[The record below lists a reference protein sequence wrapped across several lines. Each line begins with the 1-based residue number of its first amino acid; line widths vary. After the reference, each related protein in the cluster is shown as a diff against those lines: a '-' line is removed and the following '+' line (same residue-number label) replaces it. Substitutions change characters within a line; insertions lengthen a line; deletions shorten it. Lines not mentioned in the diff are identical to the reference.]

1 MDRLDTWTVVN
12 TTCTTHAL
20 AQWASVTAVS
30 NGYLGLSGR
39 PAEQRD
45 DHDPVTLVSGVFDQA
60 DVFGQLRLSA
70 EPRPMLDPGY
80 FDSAGP
86 SPTIANLP
94 DPLFQQTFI
103 DEREVALPR
112 SGPVSFMQAL
122 DLRRGVMRY
131 AFDVRDGWGRTTRF
145 EVERFASLVHAHRVF
160 TRFKLTPLDHDN
172 TPVRIHAGVSGR
184 VRANAT
190 RERQFECTN
199 LWCDPPERCRLVA
212 RTLAREIE
220 VRVGVVNQLRCGPV
234 SDVPV
239 GVAEHDAIY
248 TRLAF
253 RTRRGEPILLDRCAV
268 VVTSEDGRLGVGAEL
283 EGELSA
289 AVESGYDA
297 ALREHEAA
305 WAALWER
312 ADVLIEGDD
321 PAQLGLRFGI
331 HHLLAAAPR
340 FCDRL
345 SVPTRL
351 LTGEAYQGAVFYDT
365 DLWIVPFYALTL
377 PEAAR
382 SCVRFRL
389 EGLRHAREI
398 ARSQGYAGAKLA
410 CQAGPTGEECLG
422 RWSRATYANIHVNA
436 AAVLALERYVAATG
450 EQRFLEET
458 GLELLVESARF
469 YAARV
474 TTADLAARSV
484 DDVRSG
490 GARPVGDRCHSA
502 APGGC
507 DVLDTCGPD
516 EGHGPVRSN
525 FYTRV
530 MAHHVLTSAAGAL
543 ERLEREWPEGYR
555 AWRQRGLIHRD
566 DAARW
571 RSIAAHL
578 APHSTAAEPF
588 EQFAGF
594 FRLPPA
600 SPELFD
606 RRDRWYRPVSGV
618 QACHQPDVLAALAQ
632 FPGRWSREQVAANY
646 DYYVPRCLCYSSLSH
661 PVHALL
667 AAELGR
673 LDAAYHHFITTIG
686 MDLDESLTG
695 RRDTHAG
702 LHGTAAAG
710 AWHVAVRGFGGARLS
725 DTGLSVTPRLP
736 ARWARLEF
744 SWLLRGAAVRFR
756 ITPEAVRV
764 DVDGPRKWVMPAR
777 IGGHSLE
784 MHGGQ
789 SLEISAQDT

>member
-1 MDRLDTWTVVN
+1 MDQLDTWTVVN
-12 TTCTTHAL
+12 TTCTPHAL

-39 PAEQRD
+39 PPEQRD
-45 DHDPVTLVSGVFDQA
+45 DHDPVTLVNGVFDQA

-86 SPTIANLP
+86 SPAIANLP

-103 DEREVALPR
+103 DEREVTLPR
-112 SGPVSFMQAL
+112 SGPVSFVQAL
-122 DLRRGVMRY
+122 DLRRGLMRY
-131 AFDVRDGWGRTTRF
+131 AFEVRDGWGRTTRF
-145 EVERFASLVHAHRVF
+145 EVERFASLIHAHRVF
-160 TRFKLTPLDHDN
+160 SRFKLTPLDHDN
-172 TPVRIHAGVSGR
+172 TPVRIHAGASGR
-184 VRANAT
+184 VRSSAT

-220 VRVGVVNQLRCGPV
+220 VRVGVVNQLRCGSV
-234 SDVPV
+234 CDTPV

-283 EGELSA
+283 ESELSA
-289 AVESGYDA
+289 AAESGYDA
-297 ALREHEAA
+297 ALRAHEAA
-305 WAALWER
+305 WAALWDH
-312 ADVLIEGDD
+312 ADVLVEGDD
-321 PAQLGLRFGI
+321 PAQLGLRFCV

-340 FCDRL
+340 FSDRL
-345 SVPTRL
+345 SVPARL

-365 DLWIVPFYALTL
+365 DLWIVPFYALAL

-382 SCVRFRL
+382 ACVRFRL

-450 EQRFLEET
+450 EQRFLEES
-458 GLELLVESARF
+458 GLELLVECARF

-474 TTADLAARSV
+474 TGSDSAAQFADDARGGTAA
-484 DDVRSG
+484 
-490 GARPVGDRCHSA
+490 VGDRGDST

-507 DVLDTCGPD
+507 YVLDACGPD
-516 EGHGPVRSN
+516 EGHGPVRNN
-525 FYTRV
+525 FYTLV
-530 MAHHVLTSAAGAL
+530 MAHHVLTSAADVL

-571 RSIAAHL
+571 RSIAARL
-578 APHSTAAEPF
+578 APHDAAAAAPF

-618 QACHQPDVLAALAQ
+618 QACQQPDVLAALAQ
-632 FPGRWSREQVAANY
+632 FPDRWSHEQVAANY

-661 PVHALL
+661 PIHALV
-667 AAELGR
+667 AADLGR
-673 LDAAYHHFITTIG
+673 LDAAYHHFITAVG
-686 MDLDESLTG
+686 MDLDESLTD

-710 AWHVAVRGFGGARLS
+710 AWHAAVRGFGGARL
-725 DTGLSVTPRLP
+725 TEAGLSVVPRLP
-736 ARWARLEF
+736 AKWTRLEF
-744 SWLLRGAAVRFR
+744 TWRLRGAAVRFR
-756 ITPEAVRV
+756 MTPDSVHV
-764 DVDGPRKWVMPAR
+764 QVDGSRKWVIPAR
-777 IGGHSLE
+777 IGGRSLE
-784 MHGGQ
+784 LRGGQ
-789 SLEISAQDT
+789 ALEMSTQGT